1 MLVIVVVHNLKLKLF
16 AGFAVLHVGPV
27 PGAERGVPHPHAL
40 QHAPRRVR
48 LLCHAQ
54 RHLPPN
60 GN

>member
-1 MLVIVVVHNLKLKLF
+1 MLLIEVVHTSKLKLY
-16 AGFAVLHVGPV
+16 AGFAMLHVGAV

-48 LLCHAQ
+48 LLRHAQ
-54 RHLPPN
+54 RHLPPY